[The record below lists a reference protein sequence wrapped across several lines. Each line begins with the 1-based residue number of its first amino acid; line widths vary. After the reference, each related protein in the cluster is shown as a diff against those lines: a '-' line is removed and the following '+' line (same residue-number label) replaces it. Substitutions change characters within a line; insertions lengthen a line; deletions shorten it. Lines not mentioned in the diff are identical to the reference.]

1 MALHVLAP
9 GEGEQSGYRDTT
21 LQTRLIVVVV
31 AVVVWALLPV
41 MFLLILRQRK
51 EIRNFRP
58 SAAGGNNERELRISQ
73 NGYQVA
79 LSDGAIAGPN

>member
-9 GEGEQSGYRDTT
+9 GEGEQSGYWDTT

-41 MFLLILRQRK
+41 MFLLILATAQRDT
-51 EIRNFRP
+51 
-58 SAAGGNNERELRISQ
+58 Q
-73 NGYQVA
+73 
-79 LSDGAIAGPN
+79 LSPQRSWGDQ